1 MILYGYFYL
10 NQAQYQFY
18 KLYFNAVLM
27 ILLYNAKL
35 YLLIFIYIIIDHFA
49 SINSKYFQ
57 A

>member
-10 NQAQYQFY
+10 NQAKYQFC